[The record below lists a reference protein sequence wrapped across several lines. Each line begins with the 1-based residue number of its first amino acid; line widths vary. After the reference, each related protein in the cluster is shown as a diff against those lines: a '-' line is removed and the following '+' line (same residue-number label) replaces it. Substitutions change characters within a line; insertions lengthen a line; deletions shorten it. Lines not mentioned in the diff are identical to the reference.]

1 MDSRRQFCPNDC
13 YGAPLCQHENV
24 KVVEQKSQF
33 VYSRGWYDACS
44 AHGTLEMHLNYY
56 AFFGQNNIWNL
67 ASISRSI
74 CFHVHRLHYRSKD
87 CGRKDFKWKSWIFLF
102 SSDTLNWSKVT
113 VKIFIMIQN
122 IAFSYKCCIMFVW
135 FLKDNVTLKTGVTML
150 KIDLCIC
157 NVISY
162 FYN

>member
-24 KVVEQKSQF
+24 KVVEQTSQF
-33 VYSRGWYDACS
+33 VYSCGWYDACS
-44 AHGTLEMHLNYY
+44 AHGILEMHWIIMHFLDTITYEIKLQ
-56 AFFGQNNIWNL
+56 FLDPFVSTL
-67 ASISRSI
+67 
-74 CFHVHRLHYRSKD
+74 LHYRSKD
-87 CGRKDFKWKSWIFLF
+87 CGRKDFKWKSWIFVF

-150 KIDLCIC
+150 KIDLCIR

-162 FYN
+162 FYKQ

>member
-33 VYSRGWYDACS
+33 VYSCGWYDACS
-44 AHGTLEMHLNYY
+44 AHGILEMHWIIIHFLDKITYEIKLQ
-56 AFFGQNNIWNL
+56 FLDPF
-67 ASISRSI
+67 ASTL
-74 CFHVHRLHYRSKD
+74 LHYRSKD
-87 CGRKDFKWKSWIFLF
+87 CGCKDFKWKNFIFLF
-102 SSDTLNWSKVT
+102 SSDTLNLSKVT

-157 NVISY
+157 N
-162 FYN
+162 N